1 MIIDGKAIALDI
13 RDTLLAEIRM
23 RKESDMPT
31 LYIIVAGE
39 NAATKSFVALKKK
52 YAAELGIPV
61 RERVF
66 AAQSTTTEVLLGAI
80 QEIVASG
87 MRGGIVVQ
95 LPLPP
100 YVDTK
105 AVLDAIPL
113 RYDVDVLS
121 EKAVR
126 LFEGGES
133 PVLPPVIGAFREI
146 LERHSVFLRGKRV
159 AILGKGRLVGAPA
172 ATWFRRRGADVHV
185 VDSKTPDVAAETR
198 AADIIVSGIGKPWFI
213 TPDMVKDGVIL
224 LDAGTSSLDELG
236 TGKASG
242 KVVGDAHPDTAEKCA
257 LFTPVPGGIGP
268 LTVAVLFQNLLT
280 LATDNKT

>member
-13 RDTLLAEIRM
+13 RDILLAEIRT
-23 RKESDMPT
+23 RKELDIPM
-31 LYIIVAGE
+31 LYIIVAGG

-52 YAAELGIPV
+52 YAAGLGIPV

-66 AAQSTTTEVLLGAI
+66 AAQSVTTETLLGAI
-80 QEIVASG
+80 QEVVASG

-100 YVDTK
+100 SVDTK

-126 LFEGGES
+126 FFEEGES

-159 AILGKGRLVGAPA
+159 AILGKGRLVGAQEA
-172 ATWFRRRGADVHV
+172 LKLGMADRIATLEQTIQRFASGGRVSRRGAAACRRSCRGV
-185 VDSKTPDVAAETR
+185 VSSPR
-198 AADIIVSGIGKPWFI
+198 SGC
-213 TPDMVKDGVIL
+213 
-224 LDAGTSSLDELG
+224 AC
-236 TGKASG
+236 SG
-242 KVVGDAHPDTAEKCA
+242 
-257 LFTPVPGGIGP
+257 
-268 LTVAVLFQNLLT
+268 
-280 LATDNKT
+280 